1 MTDRRDHD
9 HDPLLSDA
17 ESEAVGRRIH
27 ALAQDVEAPHA
38 LRARV
43 AELQDAAGAQRRR
56 GGGGPA
62 WLRRPRIAL
71 PALGAT
77 LTAAAVAVALIVG
90 GGAAGPTVD
99 DAAALALAHPT
110 TGAPKVVGVTYL
122 DARVGG
128 ITFPNYGYEW
138 PKWKATGTRHDTV
151 GGRAATTVTYNG
163 PKGDVGYTI
172 VDGRPLATPDH
183 ARHVTKAG
191 TDFAFYMKN
200 GATVV
205 TWRKDGH
212 TCVLAGRGP
221 GVESQ
226 LVKFAS
232 WE

>member
-17 ESEAVGRRIH
+17 ESEAVGRHIRT
-27 ALAQDVEAPHA
+27 LTQDVEAPHA

-43 AELQDAAGAQRRR
+43 AEIQDGARPQRHGGAA
-56 GGGGPA
+56 A

-71 PALGAT
+71 PALGGT

-110 TGAPKVVGVTYL
+110 SGPPAVVRVTNL
-122 DARVGG
+122 DAEVGG

-138 PKWKATGTRHDTV
+138 PKWKATGRRHDTV

-172 VDGRPLATPDH
+172 VDGKPLATPDH

-191 TDFAFYMKN
+191 TDYAIYMKN

-205 TWRKDGH
+205 TWQQDGH
-212 TCVLAGRGP
+212 TCVLAGRGSD
-221 GVESQ
+221 VESQ